1 MAVLR
6 LCGVA
11 DPLAVAL
18 NNVLMLCYDW
28 LTPGRLISQ
37 LALQRCM
44 RLSAS
49 GVYTQFAGYV
59 AHYPAEKLAG
69 RLLYLEHRSLQQLLV
84 ADKRVARQAWR
95 LELGLPVN
103 KRAAGEP
110 AIISIGDVAA
120 STDQQFSSLPQL
132 PGAADLAAFQEG
144 LLDLPAWRQLAA
156 EAEAEVALLRSQ
168 LPSELQPGA
177 GQRRSRRRK
186 R

>member
-1 MAVLR
+1 M
-6 LCGVA
+6 
-11 DPLAVAL
+11 AL
-18 NNVLMLCYDW
+18 NNVFSLIYDW
-28 LTPGRLISQ
+28 VTPGRLMNWLI
-37 LALQRCM
+37 LQRCM

-49 GVYTQFAGYV
+49 GVYEHFAVYV
-59 AHYPAEKLAG
+59 ARYQAAKLAG

-95 LELGLPVN
+95 LEHGLPVN

-110 AIISIGDVAA
+110 ALISIGDVAA

-156 EAEAEVALLRSQ
+156 EADAEVALLRSQ
-168 LPSELQPGA
+168 LSSELRSGA
-177 GQRRSRRRK
+177 DQRRSRRRMQ
-186 R
+186 